1 MNAKTLT
8 GLAVTAAVVVGAAMY
23 ISKDSGSSAPVV
35 TVRWSMAHSSPCE

>member
-35 TVRWSMAHSSPCE
+35 AEAGSGLLP